1 VETSE
6 RISNPKKQQV
16 RAIHALNTSYISAA
30 TKQKFYKGGLSLED
44 ETSCSIYT
52 YDPFVGHTL
61 HRKQLEQEP
70 RALFIAE
77 FISLSFP
84 IIDSFA
90 HKREFC
96 ADSLISFI

>member
-1 VETSE
+1 M
-6 RISNPKKQQV
+6 IPLL
-16 RAIHALNTSYISAA
+16 A
-30 TKQKFYKGGLSLED
+30 
-44 ETSCSIYT
+44 
-52 YDPFVGHTL
+52 PGHTL

-70 RALFIAE
+70 RAPLFIAE